1 VTTRTY
7 LLTIAFVALF
17 MSNANAQKF
26 TPVKS
31 FSLEKYLG
39 TWYEIARMPFSFEK
53 DLCRV
58 TATYTLRDD
67 GKVSVVNRGVK
78 PDGKESVAR
87 GKAKFGSGKDTGYL
101 RVSFFL
107 WFYADYIITELDP
120 AYQYALVAS
129 PPKYFWILSRKP
141 QLDSTVMQRL
151 ISTAGTLGYDTSKV
165 IMTPQ
170 LQQ

>member
-1 VTTRTY
+1 VIIRTY
-7 LLTIAFVALF
+7 LLTAAFVALI
-17 MSNANAQKF
+17 MSYADAQKF

-53 DLCRV
+53 NLSNI
-58 TATYTLRDD
+58 TATYSMRDD

-78 PDGKESVAR
+78 PNGKESVAR
-87 GKAKFGSGKDTGYL
+87 GKAKFGGAQNVGFLK
-101 RVSFFL
+101 VSFF
-107 WFYADYIITELDP
+107 WCFYADYTIVELDS

-129 PPKYFWILSRKP
+129 GSTKYLWILCRKP
-141 QLDSTVMQRL
+141 QLDSVVLKQLVNSAR
-151 ISTAGTLGYDTSKV
+151 TLGYETDKL

-170 LQQ
+170 Q